1 MNITQIDGLRT
12 LAPHYDGYIIDIW
25 GVVHGGGDV
34 YPEVVECLE
43 QLRRADKHAIF
54 LSNAPRRAARVIE
67 ALIDKGIPAALCRDV
82 LSSGEATRLSLEA
95 RTEDAFAN
103 LGRRYITIGPPTD
116 DDLLDGLDY
125 HLTDDVMDAEFMLCI
140 GLNQGTTTVE
150 EHDAVL
156 KAAAARKLPMICVNP
171 DRVVVRLGRR
181 EFCAG
186 VLADHY
192 EALGGVVHHVGKPY
206 RYVYDLCF
214 ERLAAGARNRVLTIG
229 DGPETDIRGANNA
242 GLDALL
248 VTGGLVADSLNLE
261 RTHAAPADDL
271 SAICADANVHPVAA
285 VPTFRW

>member
-1 MNITQIDGLRT
+1 MDITQIDGLRP
-12 LAPHYDGYIIDIW
+12 LAPQYDGYIIDIW

-43 QLRRADKHAIF
+43 QLQRADKHAIF

-67 ALIDKGIPAALCRDV
+67 ALIDKGIPEALCRDV
-82 LSSGEATRLSLEA
+82 LSSGEATRLALAA
-95 RTEDAFAN
+95 RTEEAFAN
-103 LGRRYITIGPPTD
+103 LGRRYIMLGPPTD
-116 DDLLDGLDY
+116 DDLLDGLNY
-125 HLTDDVMDAEFMLCI
+125 HLTDEVKNAEFVLCI

-150 EHDAVL
+150 EHDTVL
-156 KAAAARKLPMICVNP
+156 KAAASRQLPMICVNP

-192 EALGGVVHHVGKPY
+192 EALGGAIHHVGKPY

-214 ERLAAGARNRVLTIG
+214 ERLAAGARKRVLTIG

-248 VTGGLVADSLNLE
+248 VTGGLVADSLGLE

-271 SAICADANVHPVAA
+271 SAICSEANVHPVAA